1 MITCIVAMDEQGGIG
16 LNGSLPWHIKEDL
29 IHFKNMTLHHTILM
43 GKKTYLSIG
52 KALPKR
58 HNLVVTHHPELLKDE
73 RDVEIVEDLEA
84 YFKQNVDSEEMIY
97 VIGGANVYA
106 QALPYAKFLAISHIK
121 GIFLCDTFFPH
132 FDDNQY
138 TIIKI
143 EEFEAFVFKLYEKK
157 Q

>member
-1 MITCIVAMDEQGGIG
+1 MITCVVAMDEQGGIG

-29 IHFKNMTLHHTILM
+29 IHFKNMTLQHTILM

-58 HNLVVTHHPELLKDE
+58 RNLVVTHHPELLKDE
-73 RDVEIVEDLEA
+73 KNVEVVEDLEA
-84 YFKQNVDSEEMIY
+84 YFKQNVDTEEMIY

>member
-29 IHFKNMTLHHTILM
+29 IHFKNMTLQHTILM

-73 RDVEIVEDLEA
+73 KNVEVIKDLEA

-121 GIFLCDTFFPH
+121 GIFLCDMFFPH

>member
-29 IHFKNMTLHHTILM
+29 IHFKNMTLQHTILM

-73 RDVEIVEDLEA
+73 KNVEVVEDLEA
-84 YFKQNVDSEEMIY
+84 YFKQNVDTEEMIY

>member
-29 IHFKNMTLHHTILM
+29 IHFKNMTLQHTILM

-73 RDVEIVEDLEA
+73 KDVEVIKDLEA
-84 YFKQNVDSEEMIY
+84 YFKQNVDSEKMIY

-106 QALPYAKFLAISHIK
+106 QALPYAKYLAISHIK
-121 GIFLCDTFFPH
+121 GTFLCDTFFPH

>member
-29 IHFKNMTLHHTILM
+29 IHFKNMTLQHTILM
-43 GKKTYLSIG
+43 GKKTFLSIG

-58 HNLVVTHHPELLKDE
+58 RNLVVTHHPELLKDE
-73 RDVEIVEDLEA
+73 RDVEVVEDLEA
-84 YFKQNVDSEEMIY
+84 YFKQNVDTEEMIY

-106 QALPYAKFLAISHIK
+106 QALPYAKYLAISHIK
-121 GIFLCDTFFPH
+121 GTFLCDTFFPH
-132 FDDNQY
+132 FDAKQY
-138 TIIKI
+138 DIIKI

>member
-1 MITCIVAMDEQGGIG
+1 MITCIVAMDEQCGIG

-29 IHFKNMTLHHTILM
+29 IHFKNMTLQHTILM

-58 HNLVVTHHPELLKDE
+58 RNLVVTHHPELLKDE
-73 RDVEIVEDLEA
+73 RDVEVVEDLEA
-84 YFKQNVDSEEMIY
+84 YFKENENSEAMIY

>member
-1 MITCIVAMDEQGGIG
+1 MICCIVAMDEQGGIG

-29 IHFKNMTLHHTILM
+29 IHFKNMTLNHTIVM
-43 GKKTYLSIG
+43 GKKTFLSIG

-58 HNLVVTHHPELLKDE
+58 KNMVVTHHPEKM
-73 RDVEIVEDLEA
+73 RDVLDVEVIEDLKAFLEA
-84 YFKQNVDSEEMIY
+84 NAHSDEMIY

-106 QALPYAKFLAISHIK
+106 QALPYAKYLAISHVK
-121 GIFLCDTFFPH
+121 GIHTCDTFFPH
-132 FDDNQY
+132 FDYSDY
-138 TIIKI
+138 SVMKI